1 MWFWN
6 SLIIIGIFWVI
17 SSLFSFMQTIKIN
30 NAIKE
35 YEKFGQVFFGKDAG
49 FMRTRLL
56 IIMSIDESGYIA
68 RATRLNT
75 TFMLLPPR
83 EKYFSEIISY
93 NIKEV
98 ENQLSFFNN
107 RTQKA
112 LQNLI
117 SNYYNKSVA

>member
-1 MWFWN
+1 
-6 SLIIIGIFWVI
+6 
-17 SSLFSFMQTIKIN
+17 MQTIKIN

-35 YEKFGQVFFGKDAG
+35 YEKFGKVYFGKDAG

-98 ENQLSFFNN
+98 ESQLTFFNN

-117 SNYYNKSVA
+117 SNYYNKNVA